1 MQLQTIRSAL
11 GELQNDSDQSQAWQS
26 LESALAVEGTESDES
41 SRILA
46 MARQEHQK
54 RREWDAVGRLL
65 GFEARL
71 SQGTAR
77 EAERLRQEAKVLREN
92 LLEEGAAVR
101 LYERIIELAPGDA
114 EALAALEESR
124 QKREGWEGLVQTY
137 LAEADKAPDDLYR
150 SSMLMRAAEVEL
162 RFGAEDADAERVLE
176 RLQRSLKLDPRN
188 ERASEILE
196 LVYRRV
202 GDYASV
208 VEVLRNL
215 VDSAESRATRI
226 AAGLRAARVSRHRL
240 RDESR
245 AAAFY
250 RRVLEFAPTHSE
262 ALAFLSE
269 YYSGE
274 ERWDDLV
281 QVYEASLSGGDQ
293 GNRERLGD
301 LLQVAMLL
309 WRKRQDP
316 TAAATWFE
324 RVRKL
329 DPANQGMLDFYRE
342 YYAAE
347 EDAPQLL
354 TVLSAAQRVLPS
366 GKEKQAI
373 TAEIAHL
380 AAGHKDAQKA
390 IEQYKNLLRQD
401 PENAQALAALK
412 QLYHRTQGYLPLV
425 ELLRQQL
432 ERTPLNDTTER
443 LAILREV
450 ADLYRGPLASDTALV
465 SVLHQIAQ
473 LDAEDVVVAREL
485 VVLYEKLGRWRDLLT
500 SQQRLATL
508 TSDRGEKIEL
518 MRAAGRRWLDQFS
531 NVQNATQAFESL
543 LEVAPDDREAR
554 DRLRELYKK
563 RRSWESLY
571 KLYEGELKATTGAE
585 HQELLQEMARLAA
598 ERLGRGNDATRL
610 YREILESDPGNSDAL
625 GALERQAERG
635 KDWSTLADALERR
648 VGRTDDTAAK
658 IAVLQKL
665 GAVYSEHLA
674 DHEAAARTFVRVLE
688 LSPGHPR
695 ALRVLREGYLNAKR
709 YDALEE
715 LYQSQNDWEGLADVL
730 SNAAD
735 RAPDAEA
742 KVELSYRAARIYGEK
757 LSQPERAF
765 RSYERILAADPRD
778 LRAARAL
785 IPIYESEEKWARL
798 PALYELCLAAAEDD
812 DTKIDLLTR
821 LYKLTSSRLVDRVKA
836 LQHARSAYVLAPER
850 ADALPRLEEA
860 SRSARDWSPF
870 VEVVRARLEA
880 LRSATPAATP
890 PDATQVEAAP
900 AAEQAEP
907 EADRKGKRRGG
918 RKNRRGKKDKDTT
931 QLEINTEA
939 RPVADAQ
946 EASDA
951 ALRDLEIKLA
961 RVYDEHLTKT
971 SESIALLR
979 GILERDPHDEEA
991 GSLLETLLRRE
1002 GKRDELRELFDL
1014 RVTHA
1019 GSDEAKI
1026 TLLSDWATL
1035 ERTEFE
1041 SNDRAA
1047 GLYRRVLEVDPAHL
1061 GAIRELPY
1069 LLLSMQEP
1077 AAAAEAI
1084 ERHKEHVTGADR
1096 AKLEAELAEL
1106 YISSLDKPE
1115 AALQAAQRTL
1125 EFSPGDERAV
1135 AILRRLTD
1143 VPATR
1148 RRAAGIL
1155 AENYA
1160 HANDARR
1167 EEEALRAALD
1177 VVTEPAERKEV
1188 LIRLADVNELKLES
1202 YSAAFDVT
1210 LKAVHEFGEDLE
1222 LWDRAERLAVA
1233 SGRVTELAQVL
1244 REVLRLN
1251 LPQETEAELCDRAA
1265 RLYEETLGDPVGA
1278 APYLERLLTRDPAN
1292 QSAFARLKQIL
1303 TGAERWGELED
1314 LYNRTTLAID
1324 DVPTRVD
1331 LLTEVALVCEEIIE
1345 DDAKAVNYYE
1355 RTLALQPNHEVSL
1368 RALDRLYQR
1377 TGAYK
1382 NLASL
1387 LETRLEGL
1395 SDDEALDTELRLARV
1410 QLEQLHEPQKAIV
1423 HVENVL
1429 SQRIGDYEARELAE
1443 SILEIGSLR
1452 VRAARVLEDVYQARD
1467 EVRELVRVLE
1477 IRWSAIAEDPDSDPI
1492 ERRELLGRI
1501 ATLKDQ
1507 RLHDDVG
1514 ALEAFARFVPEDP
1527 LDILAR
1533 ERFLDIGLRRG
1544 EYGRVAEVL
1553 EKTADAADSVGLR
1566 GEILMQAARIYH
1578 ENLADL
1584 GRAEGIYR
1592 RVLELDPDALDLT
1605 VPAARALERLYEA
1618 NSQFKDLAEMVRI
1631 QIRLEGDRDTRARL
1645 LGRLGELSEK
1655 QLSDPRAAIDA
1666 FRRRLEDV
1674 PGDATSLEA
1683 LDRLYEGTE
1692 QWRELVGVLEQRR
1705 ENGVEFSERQ
1715 TLMRRQAA
1723 VLAQK
1728 LGDTSE
1734 AIEVWRTYRAEFGD
1748 SSEALSAL
1756 EGLYRHA
1763 ERWDDLAETY
1773 EAHLEIA
1780 TASDDKLRM
1789 LTALGDLRGD
1799 QLGLHQPALDA
1810 YRDALAID
1818 FSHRPARVALERLL
1832 ESQDTLTR
1840 REAAEVLE
1848 PVFEAD
1854 GDHERLLRVLEI
1866 QTESAEDPI
1875 KKLTFLQK
1883 SADIAE
1889 RTLKSPERTL
1899 GYVTRAL
1906 REGVGHVDLSPWLER
1921 LERVAAE
1928 TGRREEQVTLLRQIV
1943 VDIFEGDVQVKVTER
1958 IAELARNEL
1967 KDREL
1972 AREYYEKALELR
1984 QDADGPMRA
1993 LESIYE
1999 ESGDLPALLAILER
2013 RADAT
2018 VDPGE
2023 RRALLLRRA
2032 ELFRDRLQDRERAI
2046 EVYERLLD
2054 SDQDPEAADALEGLY
2069 AGAGHWEQLI
2079 ELYERQLQ
2087 QGGFN
2092 PVELRV
2098 KIARVAAREL
2108 NDLPRAFESLEA
2120 ALTGGTRQHPK
2131 AIEELEHLMQNAPE
2145 PEYRGRAAALLE
2157 PIYVSLG
2164 NYDRVMAALSSR
2176 LSASQDP
2183 DERRELLT
2191 RLAKLYEEQKED
2203 YGAALNTVARLLED
2217 DISDQTTIQELER
2230 LAKVADSSK
2239 QLAEIYAGA
2248 LDKVTVDEPAV
2259 AKLAKRTGELFAEQ
2273 GDLDRSL
2280 DYYRRALAFDPE
2292 DTDVFGRID
2301 ELLSRLARHDE
2312 RVTLYTSALEY
2323 RFEDAQRIQLL
2334 HRTAELQR
2342 EKLAQPDRAID
2353 AYKAALEIDP
2363 QDAVSLDALAEI
2375 YRELE
2380 RWSELGELFRQ
2391 RADSSEAPEEAAR
2404 YRLELARLKAKELSD
2419 PHGAVDEL
2427 EEIVQALP
2435 SHHVALQELERL
2447 RKLPELRER
2456 VVGILYPLYEATADW
2471 RRLIKLNED
2480 RFALAADT
2488 SDKVRVLRET
2498 AELWERRGEDL
2509 DRARRGLAVAFELDP
2524 DDADV
2529 RRDYERL
2536 VEATGAWD
2544 ELAGVYQ
2551 ERLKSELN
2559 AREEVLTTLARVHDE
2574 KRNDPRRAL
2583 VAYEQL
2589 VGVDETNRAALEK
2602 LEQLATMLSDWDV
2615 LVRALRI
2622 KTEVVDDV
2630 EERASLWR
2638 RVGETRRDMLEQP
2651 DLAIEAY
2658 ERALEL
2664 EPQSTFT
2671 IDNLIGLYQQ
2681 RQEVQRLIELY
2692 QRRVELADEEEVDLK
2707 YELLCAAGALY
2718 EEHQH
2723 DNLNAI
2729 DVLNQALAVKTGD
2742 REVLARVNR
2751 LYAAEEMWGE
2761 LLENLRFGVSIAED
2775 AEERIRLR
2783 TRIAQILADKMGEF
2797 DEALDSYR
2805 IVLEDDPTNDVAIS
2819 AAQKIGHDHAELR
2832 EQAAAVLVPALR
2844 SQERHKDLVDALEM
2858 RLTAESDPAQRA
2870 ETLRHIASVHEVRL
2884 HDPAQAQAALLRSL
2898 TEQPDSLELHA
2909 EIERLAK
2916 SSDGFRAY
2924 AGALSER
2931 AQSTFDTDLAKF
2943 LYATLGR
2950 ISEQELK
2957 DLPAAI
2963 EAYEEAVKQSG
2974 DQPEL
2979 LEALDRLYE
2988 KTNNYDSLGDILE
3001 RRASVAKS
3009 EYEQA
3014 DLYYRMAILQRMHFG
3029 DSSRSLL
3036 SLRRA
3041 LEYSPSHEGAVREL
3055 ESLLED
3061 QDLFEEVSET
3071 LNQVYRTLNDTTKL
3085 AKLYEKRIGLA
3096 GSPEER
3102 AEARRTLARV
3112 LEDEVG
3118 DVLAAQRILQQ
3129 GFVEEP
3135 GDVAALDELERL
3147 ATISGEW
3154 SEAANALEQALG
3166 KVVGSEQGAGR
3177 DVALRLATWRHE
3189 RLNDDVGAERALGVA
3204 LECSPDN
3211 DDILQQLEELQRAPG
3226 RERAL
3231 IDTLRR
3237 RGKLAVGDE
3246 REEIFRRA
3254 KSLADGLGDLALA
3267 EAILRDLLNVDDQ
3280 NNWALANLSDVSERA
3295 GKYAEA
3301 LDLIERRLE
3310 FGAGSEARALRAR
3323 AAEIARRELK
3333 DYDKASALYL
3343 GLLDDDPS
3351 DQVAASSLRSLY
3363 VEAERWQDLG
3373 SLLERLIEIAE
3384 TSDER
3389 QALRLELAKLSVER
3403 FNLRDSAI
3411 DQLRLVLDEEPGQSE
3426 VVMNLSHLYEQTGRD
3441 EELAT
3446 LLEQQI
3452 QAAEGRGDVK
3462 GALDFYVRLGQVAE
3476 TRLNN
3481 PARAIATYQRVL
3493 EHEPYHRAAIESLA
3507 RLLKKENRLPEAAD
3521 VLERIMESSEPSE
3534 LPAVGNELAEL
3545 YEALGE
3551 SEKASQALERVV
3563 QAGHGKPELLA
3574 RLQALYERLNNWG
3587 GLADLLVSQA
3597 EASQSKDEKVKLL
3610 ARAATIHADK
3620 IQERDTAV
3628 RLLRKATELKP
3639 EDRNL
3644 LLQLCDVLNASG
3656 RSQEAADTLQQIVK
3670 SYGGRRSKELGEIHR
3685 RLAHAYR
3692 AQGEVARALEEL
3704 DHAFRIEPGNVAT
3717 LKELGELSFDSG
3729 DMKKAQQMYRAL
3741 LLQRLDSTSPISKA
3755 EVFFSLGR
3763 VHNQLGETPK
3773 ARQMLERAVQT
3784 DASFEAAKQLLAQ
3797 LPN

>member
-26 LESALAVEGTESDES
+26 LESALALEGSESDES

-65 GFEARL
+65 GYEARL

-92 LLEEGAAVR
+92 LLEEAAAVR
-101 LYERIIELAPGDA
+101 LYERILELSPGDP

-124 QKREGWEGLVQTY
+124 TKRDGWEGLVQTY

-162 RFGAEDADAERVLE
+162 RFGADDADAERVLE
-176 RLQRSLKLDPRN
+176 RLQHALKLDPRN

-202 GDYASV
+202 GDYSSV

-240 RDESR
+240 RDEAR

-274 ERWDDLV
+274 KRWDDLV

-316 TAAATWFE
+316 RAASAWFE

-342 YYAAE
+342 FYAAE

-354 TVLSAAQRVLPS
+354 AVLSAAQRVLPS
-366 GKEKQAI
+366 GKDKQAI

-401 PENAQALAALK
+401 PENAQALSALK
-412 QLYHRTQGYLPLV
+412 QLYHRTQGHLALV

-432 ERTPLNDTTER
+432 ERTPLSETSER

-450 ADLYRGPLASDTALV
+450 AELYRGPLASDTALV

-473 LDAEDVVVAREL
+473 LDAEDVEVAREL
-485 VVLYEKLGRWRDLLT
+485 VQLYEKLGRWRDLLT

-508 TSDRGEKIEL
+508 TPDRHEKIEL

-563 RRSWESLY
+563 RRSWEALY
-571 KLYEGELKATTGAE
+571 KLYEGELKSTQGAE

-635 KDWSTLADALERR
+635 KDWTTLADALERR

-665 GAVYSEHLA
+665 GAVYADHLT

-735 RAPDAEA
+735 RAPDAET

-785 IPIYESEEKWARL
+785 IPIYEAEEKWARL

-812 DTKIDLLTR
+812 DTKIDLLNR
-821 LYKLTSSRLVDRVKA
+821 LIKLTSTRLVDRAKA
-836 LQHARSAYVLAPER
+836 LSHARAAYVLAPER
-850 ADALPRLEEA
+850 PEALSKLEEA
-860 SRSARDWSPF
+860 SRAARDWTLF
-870 VEVVRARLEA
+870 VEAVRARLET
-880 LRSATPAATP
+880 LRSASP
-890 PDATQVEAAP
+890 
-900 AAEQAEP
+900 P
-907 EADRKGKRRGG
+907 EAPQAAGEQMEPTEDKKAKRRGG
-918 RKNRRGKKDKDTT
+918 RRRRSKKDKETT
-931 QLEINTEA
+931 QLEISTEA
-939 RPVADAQ
+939 RPAADPQ
-946 EASDA
+946 EASDS
-951 ALRDLEIKLA
+951 ALRDLELKLA

-979 GILERDPHDEEA
+979 GILERDPLDEEA

-1014 RVTHA
+1014 RVA
-1019 GSDEAKI
+1019 NAASDEAKI
-1026 TLLSDWATL
+1026 ALLGDWATL

-1047 GLYRRVLEVDPAHL
+1047 DLYRRVLDVDPAHL
-1061 GAIRELPY
+1061 GAIRELPF
-1069 LLLSMQEP
+1069 LLLSMDRP

-1084 ERHKEHVTGADR
+1084 ERHKEHVTGPDR
-1096 AKLEAELAEL
+1096 AKLEAELSEL
-1106 YISSLDKPE
+1106 YLNSLGRPEDALE
-1115 AALQAAQRTL
+1115 AAARTL

-1148 RRAAGIL
+1148 RRAAGML

-1160 HANDARR
+1160 SANDARR

-1177 VVTEPAERKEV
+1177 VVSEPDERKKV
-1188 LIRLADVNELKLES
+1188 LLRLADVNEHKLES
-1202 YSAAFDVT
+1202 FSAAFDVV
-1210 LKAVHEFGEDLE
+1210 LKGLHEFGDDLQ
-1222 LWDRAERLAVA
+1222 LWDRAERLAVS
-1233 SGRVTELAQVL
+1233 SGRVTELAHVL
-1244 REVLRLN
+1244 RDVLRLN

-1278 APYLERLLTRDPAN
+1278 APYLERLLTRDPSN
-1292 QSAFARLKQIL
+1292 QGAFSRLKQIL

-1314 LYNRTTLAID
+1314 LYNRTTLSID

-1355 RTLALQPNHEVSL
+1355 RTLELAPNHEVAL

-1382 NLASL
+1382 NLAAL
-1387 LETRLEGL
+1387 LERRLEGL

-1477 IRWSAIAEDPDSDPI
+1477 IRWAAIAEDPDSDPI

-1553 EKTADAADSVGLR
+1553 EKTADAADAVGLR

-1584 GRAEGIYR
+1584 GRAEAIYR
-1592 RVLELDPDALDLT
+1592 RVLELDPDGLDLT

-1618 NSQFKDLAEMVRI
+1618 NGQYKDLAEMVRV
-1631 QIRLEGDRDTRARL
+1631 QIRLEGDRETRARL

-1655 QLSDPRAAIDA
+1655 ELSDPRAAIDA
-1666 FRRRLEDV
+1666 FKRRLEDM
-1674 PGDATSLEA
+1674 PGDAGSLEA
-1683 LDRLYEGTE
+1683 LDRLYEGTA
-1692 QWRELVGVLEQRR
+1692 QWRELVSVLEQRR
-1705 ENGVEFSERQ
+1705 ENGVSSGERQ

-1723 VLAQK
+1723 VLSDK
-1728 LGDTSE
+1728 LGDTND
-1734 AIEVWRTYRAEFGD
+1734 AIEVWRTYRGEFGD
-1748 SSEALSAL
+1748 TGEALGAL
-1756 EGLYRHA
+1756 EVLYRDA

-1780 TASDDKLRM
+1780 TSAEDKLRM
-1789 LTALGDLRGD
+1789 LTALGDLRGS
-1799 QLGLHQPALDA
+1799 QLGLHQAALDA

-1818 FSHRPARVALERLL
+1818 FSHRPARLALEKLL
-1832 ESQDTLTR
+1832 ESEDSLTR

-1854 GDHERLLRVLEI
+1854 ADHERLLRVLEI
-1866 QTESAEDPI
+1866 QAESAEDPI
-1875 KKLTFLQK
+1875 KKLLLLQK
-1883 SADIAE
+1883 ASDIAE

-1906 REGVGHVDLSPWLER
+1906 REGVGHVDLTPWLER

-1943 VDIFEGDVQVKVTER
+1943 VDIFEGDVQLKVTER

-1967 KDREL
+1967 KNREL

-1984 QDADGPMRA
+1984 QDAEGPMRA

-1999 ESGDLPALLAILER
+1999 ETGDLQALLAILER
-2013 RADAT
+2013 RADAA
-2018 VDPGE
+2018 VDPHE
-2023 RRALLLRRA
+2023 RRGLMMRRA

-2069 AGAGHWEQLI
+2069 AGVGHWEELI
-2079 ELYERQLQ
+2079 ELYERQLS

-2108 NDLPRAFESLEA
+2108 SDLPRAFESLEA
-2120 ALTGGTRQHPK
+2120 ALSGSRQHPK
-2131 AIEELEHLMQNAPE
+2131 AVLELEHLMENAPE

-2157 PIYVSLG
+2157 PIYVSIG
-2164 NYDRVMAALSSR
+2164 NFDRVMAALASR

-2203 YGAALNTVARLLED
+2203 YGAALTTVARLLDD
-2217 DISDQTTIQELER
+2217 DITDQSTIQELER
-2230 LAKVADSSK
+2230 LAKVADSSQ
-2239 QLAEIYAGA
+2239 QLSRIYAAA

-2259 AKLAKRTGELFAEQ
+2259 ARLARRTGELFAEQ
-2273 GDLDRSL
+2273 GDLDLSL
-2280 DYYRRALAFDPE
+2280 EYYRRALAFDPE
-2292 DTDVFGRID
+2292 DSAVFSQID
-2301 ELLSRLARHDE
+2301 EILARLGRHEE
-2312 RVTLYTSALEY
+2312 RVALYSSALDY
-2323 RFEDAQRIQLL
+2323 RFEDAQRIELL
-2334 HRTAELQR
+2334 HRSAALQR
-2342 EKLAQPDRAID
+2342 QSLGRADLAIE
-2353 AYKAALEIDP
+2353 AYKGALEIDP
-2363 QDAVSLDALAEI
+2363 ADAVSLDALAEI

-2380 RWSELGELFRQ
+2380 RWTELGDLYRQ
-2391 RADSSEAPEEAAR
+2391 RADASEAPEDGAR
-2404 YRLELARLKAKELSD
+2404 YRLELARLKAKELGD

-2435 SHHVALQELERL
+2435 SHAVALQELERL

-2456 VVGILYPLYEATADW
+2456 VVGILYPLYESAADW

-2480 RFALAADT
+2480 RFALAGDT

-2524 DDADV
+2524 DDAEV
-2529 RRDYERL
+2529 RQDYERL
-2536 VEATGAWD
+2536 VAATSAWD

-2551 ERLKSELN
+2551 ERLKTELN

-2589 VGVDETNRAALEK
+2589 VSVDETNRAALEK

-2622 KTEVVDDV
+2622 KTDVVDDV

-2671 IDNLIGLYQQ
+2671 IDNLIGLYQE

-2692 QRRVELADEEEVDLK
+2692 QRRVELAEEDEVELK

-2729 DVLNQALAVKTGD
+2729 DVLNQALAVKPGD
-2742 REVLARVNR
+2742 REVLTRVNR

-2783 TRIAQILADKMGEF
+2783 SRIAQILADKMGEF

-2805 IVLEDDPTNDVAIS
+2805 IVLEDDPTNDVAIA
-2819 AAQKIGHDHAELR
+2819 AAQKIGRDHAELR

-2870 ETLRHIASVHEVRL
+2870 ETLRHIASVLEVRL
-2884 HDPAQAQAALLRSL
+2884 HEPGQAQAALLRSL
-2898 TEQPDSLELHA
+2898 TEQPDSLDLHA

-2916 SSDGFRAY
+2916 SSNGFRAY
-2924 AGALSER
+2924 ASALSER

-2950 ISEQELK
+2950 IAEQEL
-2957 DLPAAI
+2957 DDPAAAI
-2963 EAYEEAVKQSG
+2963 DAYEEAVKQAG
-2974 DQPEL
+2974 DQPDL

-2988 KTNNYDSLGDILE
+2988 KTKNYDALGDMLE

-3014 DLYYRMAILQRMHFG
+3014 DLYYRMAILQRAHFG

-3085 AKLYEKRIGLA
+3085 AKLYERRIGLA

-3129 GFVEEP
+3129 GFIEEP
-3135 GDVAALDELERL
+3135 GDEAALDELERL

-3154 SEAANALEQALG
+3154 SEAADALEQALS
-3166 KVVGSEQGAGR
+3166 KAVGSESAMGR
-3177 DVALRLATWRHE
+3177 DIALRLASWRHE
-3189 RLNDDVGAERALGVA
+3189 RLHDDVGAERALGVA

-3211 DDILQQLEELQRAPG
+3211 DDILQQLEELQGAPG

-3231 IDTLRR
+3231 IETLRK
-3237 RGKLAVGDE
+3237 RGRLAVGDE

-3254 KSLADGLGDLALA
+3254 KALADGLGDLGLA
-3267 EAILRDLLNVDDQ
+3267 ESLLRDLLNVDEQDS
-3280 NNWALANLSDVSERA
+3280 WALATLADVCERS
-3295 GKYAEA
+3295 GKYTEA
-3301 LDLIERRLE
+3301 LSLIERRLDY
-3310 FGAGSEARALRAR
+3310 GAGGEARALRHR
-3323 AAEIARRELK
+3323 AAELARRELK
-3333 DYDKASALYL
+3333 DYDKAAAFYL
-3343 GLLDDDPS
+3343 GLLDDDPN
-3351 DQVAASSLRSLY
+3351 DQAAANALRALY
-3363 VEAERWQDLG
+3363 IEAERWPDLG
-3373 SLLERLIEIAE
+3373 KLLERLIDLAE

-3389 QALRLELAKLSVER
+3389 QALRLELAKLSVDR
-3403 FNLRDSAI
+3403 FKARDSAI
-3411 DQLRLVLDEEPGQSE
+3411 DQLRAVLEEEPGQAE
-3426 VVMNLSHLYEQTGRD
+3426 VVLNLSHLYEQTGRD
-3441 EELAT
+3441 EELAN
-3446 LLEQQI
+3446 LLDQQI
-3452 QAAEGRGDVK
+3452 TAAEGRGDVK
-3462 GALDFYVRLGQVAE
+3462 GALDFYVRLGEVAE
-3476 TRLNN
+3476 TRLSD

-3534 LPAVGNELAEL
+3534 LPAIGNELAEL

-3563 QAGHGKPELLA
+3563 QAGHSKPELLA

-3597 EASQSKDEKVKLL
+3597 DASQSKDEKVKLL
-3610 ARAATIHADK
+3610 SRAAAIHADK

-3755 EVFFSLGR
+3755 EVFFSLGK

-3784 DASFEAAKQLLAQ
+3784 DASFEPAKQLLAQ